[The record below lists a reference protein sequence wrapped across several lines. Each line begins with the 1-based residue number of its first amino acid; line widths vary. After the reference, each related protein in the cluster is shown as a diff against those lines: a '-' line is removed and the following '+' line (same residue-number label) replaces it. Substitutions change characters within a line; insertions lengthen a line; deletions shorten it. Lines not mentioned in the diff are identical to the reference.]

1 MAVRN
6 GPTVNAADYNS
17 LGSIG
22 STLAGLSAAIQTAY
36 GAQSPEYMQA
46 GYLTPEAYNNAMYD
60 QDQARKHDATI
71 SRVNEFMTGIQSPD
85 KATQQQ
91 AALANPGM
99 YNAYATLNAPKTSFK
114 VESAGGRLFQNEYDG
129 QGKIVNSQDIT
140 DTPQGQATLQQYQ
153 TEHAQ
158 TQKTRTPWVNAG
170 SGWVLNNETGETRR
184 IEGYESPTDRTKAEK
199 AQTKKDEF
207 SRRGNNMTQNANDTL
222 SVINSISNGELDAVS
237 GMSSRLP
244 TFLDSTTNTEQKF
257 KQLSSR
263 AFLDNIQKM
272 RGMGSLSNAEGGKIA
287 AASSSLFDDEG
298 NLKSGLSKQFII
310 NQLNQMKLSSMRVG
324 EIGKFYQANGREPN
338 AQEYQAISDGV
349 VNQLRGGSGGGN
361 GNAGAPVKIGRFTV
375 SEVR

>member
-22 STLAGLSAAIQTAY
+22 STLAGLSAAVQTAY
-36 GAQSPEYMQA
+36 GAQSPEYLQA
-46 GYLTPEAYNNAMYD
+46 GYLTPQAYNNAMYD
-60 QDQARKHDATI
+60 QDQARNQDATI

-85 KATQQQ
+85 KAIQQQ
-91 AALANPGM
+91 TALTNPDL
-99 YNAYATLNAPKTSFK
+99 YNAYATLNAPQTSFK
-114 VESAGGRLFQNEYDG
+114 VESAGGRLFQNEYDR

-153 TEHAQ
+153 TEHTQ
-158 TQKTRTPWVNAG
+158 TQKTPTPWVNAG
-170 SGWVLNNETGETRR
+170 NGWVLNNETGETHR
-184 IEGYESPTDRTKAEK
+184 IEGYESPTDRAKAEK

-207 SRRGNNMTQNANDTL
+207 SRRGNTMTQNANDTL

-237 GMSSRLP
+237 GWESRFP
-244 TFLDSTTNTEQKF
+244 TFRASTTNTEQKF
-257 KQLSSR
+257 KQLGSR
-263 AFLDNIQKM
+263 AFMDNVQKM

-287 AASSSLFDDEG
+287 AASSALFDDEG
-298 NLKSGLSKQFII
+298 NLKSGMSQGFIQS
-310 NQLNQMKLSSMRVG
+310 QLDQMKASAIRLR